1 MAIYSSMSTPS
12 TGARPLPGRIFDR
25 AARAL
30 ADRRRCEIVEMLAA
44 YGELPCNE
52 ICRRLPVTQATVS
65 HHLKELSGA
74 WLLTSRRVGQFSL
87 YQVDERFVQRYLMEL
102 QTRLLP
108 PKRRRT
114 RTA

>member
-30 ADRRRCEIVEMLAA
+30 ADRRRREIVEMLAS
-44 YGELPCNE
+44 YGELPCTE

-65 HHLKELSGA
+65 HHLKELSAAG
-74 WLLTSRRVGQFSL
+74 LLTSRRVGQFSF
-87 YQVDERFVQRYLMEL
+87 YQVDQRFVRRYLSEL
-102 QTRLLP
+102 ENRLQP
-108 PKRRRT
+108 ARGRR
-114 RTA
+114 A

>member
-1 MAIYSSMSTPS
+1 MGPPALATK
-12 TGARPLPGRIFDR
+12 AFDR

-65 HHLKELSGA
+65 HHLKELSAAG
-74 WLLTSRRVGQFSL
+74 LLTSRRVGQFCF
-87 YQVDERFVQRYLMEL
+87 YQVDERFVQRYLVEL

-108 PKRRRT
+108 PRRR
-114 RTA
+114 RSRAS